1 MDGSIILYFD
11 LSESVKLPEKAVRA
25 NWSFN
30 VPLVMYDGGSYFGDQ
45 ECLNER
51 LINNDLDDKKHFRV
65 ATASAWTQ
73 AYLLK
78 IKSKEFI

>member
-11 LSESVKLPEKAVRA
+11 VSESVKLPENTIRA
-25 NWSFN
+25 NQSFN
-30 VPLVMYDGGSYFGDQ
+30 VPLIMYDESSYFGDQ

-51 LINNDLDDKKHFRV
+51 LINNDLDDKKYFRFT
-65 ATASAWTQ
+65 TAAAWTQ

-78 IKSKEFI
+78 I